1 MIMIKHKKVVFRYEI
16 NDTIVTLLTD
26 LPAGTRHS
34 PFVRVFHTL
43 TKHECYPPLM
53 CNNFERT
60 HSKEQVMGIT
70 ARMYTTV
77 ELMVHLNN

>member
-1 MIMIKHKKVVFRYEI
+1 MTMIKHKKNVKTWCFDI
-16 NDTIVTLLTD
+16 N
-26 LPAGTRHS
+26 LPASTRHS
-34 PFVRVFHTL
+34 PFVRVCHTL

-53 CNNFERT
+53 CNKFERT
-60 HSKEQVMGIT
+60 DPKEQVMGIA